1 MSRDFKMERE
11 SRIGGRVMQ
20 QQLCVFQG
28 LAKLWVVQAG
38 PTILHSKYHLAS
50 LVPPSRLSSDLPYL
64 VVKRPSNSA
73 GVTGP
78 FCKKA
83 DL

>member
-1 MSRDFKMERE
+1 MERE
-11 SRIGGRVMQ
+11 SRLGRRVMQ
-20 QQLCVFQG
+20 QQLCFFQG

-50 LVPPSRLSSDLPYL
+50 LVPPSRLQSDLPYL
-64 VVKRPSNSA
+64 VKRPCNSA

-78 FCKKA
+78 FWKKA